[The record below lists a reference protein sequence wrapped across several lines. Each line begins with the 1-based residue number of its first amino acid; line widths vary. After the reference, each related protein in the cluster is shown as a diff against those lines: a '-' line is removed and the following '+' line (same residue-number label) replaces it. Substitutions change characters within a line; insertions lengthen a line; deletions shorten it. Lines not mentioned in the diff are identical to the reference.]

1 MKPRS
6 HVWERTAPDHARR
19 QDLIRSPGYDVSA
32 PENDSQGCAHSSL
45 RLLPLEEAEVK
56 AMGWSKAHPTNN
68 VLGLN
73 LGFELPEL

>member
-1 MKPRS
+1 M
-6 HVWERTAPDHARR
+6 
-19 QDLIRSPGYDVSA
+19 RSPGYDVSA

-45 RLLPLEEAEVK
+45 CLLPLEDAEVK
-56 AMGWSKAHPTNN
+56 ATGWSKAQPTNN